1 MGVNFMPRTKKA
13 VDVENNMENTDTQ
26 DRKKRESGSETCIS
40 CISGEDFCT
49 VYTTETWCRNRI
61 KEWMEKR
68 PNDVKN
74 FMDYGDGGMKCDV
87 PKSWMMKINPRKE
100 INMTDEKRK
109 AASERMKKAREV
121 RMKNL
126 GKS

>member
-1 MGVNFMPRTKKA
+1 MPRTKKT
-13 VDVENNMENTDTQ
+13 VNVENNMESVDTQ
-26 DRKKRESGSETCIS
+26 DRKKRDGVAETCIS

-68 PNDVKN
+68 PDDVKN
-74 FMDYGDGGMKCDV
+74 FVDYGDGGMRCDV

-100 INMTDEKRK
+100 VVMSEEKKK
-109 AASERMKKAREV
+109 AAEERMRKAREA